1 MRVKGFDKLQHYYL
15 DAVWRRIEDGKDV
28 PATLVEYASM
38 SNVDADVEDFL
49 VHLHRQLRDYPAVD
63 PDHGKW
69 RTWGFVVP
77 FNGQPV
83 EYISNPLGEGV
94 EEQHLAVYLP
104 GTTAIVLCV
113 EKRERVLPS
122 SAINDKLFER
132 AKEMKEREERELTR
146 KDYAILKDEV
156 TAQLLKTAPVRRVRT
171 YVMMDGADLFV
182 FTGSQKAA
190 EETNAIIRMAFSS
203 FPTVPAY
210 QSEVLLQELF
220 KKILRRDQDT
230 LNHGS
235 YVKLRNEEKEV
246 VTVKDGDLDDERYTD
261 MIDRGFTPIELEFHC
276 VSGVLNMDIWV
287 KMNHKGDIKALSTA
301 EDDDLTEDFHSQY
314 EVGEAGYQ
322 SKIAEL
328 WVLHKVIGNLTST
341 MAGTG
346 VMFDRQGEIKS
357 DTDTGDE
364 LDPEHGKQ
372 PEDEGDGAGDDALD
386 QDATSDGETEDDDE
400 WAI

>member
-1 MRVKGFDKLQHYYL
+1 MKVKGFDKLQHYYL
-15 DAVWRRIEDGKDV
+15 DAVWRRIEEGKDV
-28 PATLVEYASM
+28 AATLEQYVLM
-38 SNVDADVEDFL
+38 NDGKTDIEDFI
-49 VHLHRQLRDYPAVD
+49 VHLHRQLRDYPAID

-94 EEQHLAVYLP
+94 EEQHLAVNIP
-104 GTTAIVLCV
+104 GTTAVILCV

-146 KDYAILKDEV
+146 KDYAVLKDEV

-171 YVMMDGADLFV
+171 YVMMNRADLFV

-190 EETNAIIRMAFSS
+190 EETNQIIRTAFSS
-203 FPTVPAY
+203 LPTIPAY
-210 QSEVLLQELF
+210 QSEVLLQDLF
-220 KKILRRDQDT
+220 KKILRRDQSK

-235 YVKLRNEEKEV
+235 YVKLRNEDKEV

-261 MIDRGFTPIELEFHC
+261 MIDRGFTPIELEFYC
-276 VSGVLNMDIWV
+276 SSGVLNMDIWV

-328 WVLHKVIGNLTST
+328 WVLHKVIGNMVSI
-341 MAGTG
+341 MEDKG
-346 VMFDRQGEIKS
+346 VMYDRDAEIEADS
-357 DTDTGDE
+357 PTGDD
-364 LDPEHGKQ
+364 LDPEHGKA
-372 PEDEGDGAGDDALD
+372 PDDNDEGDDALD
-386 QDATSDGETEDDDE
+386 QDATSDGETEDDE